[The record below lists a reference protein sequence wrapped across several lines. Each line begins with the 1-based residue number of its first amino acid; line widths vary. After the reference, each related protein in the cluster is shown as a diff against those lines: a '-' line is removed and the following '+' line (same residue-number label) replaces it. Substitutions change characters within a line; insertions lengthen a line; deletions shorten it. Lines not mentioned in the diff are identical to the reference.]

1 MKAQKLLAVATSLI
15 ASLASGAIS
24 TAVAS
29 YPERNITIV
38 VPFPA
43 GSTSDLIPRVLG
55 PVAAKSLGASIV
67 VENQPGANGS
77 LGAARVAKAAPD
89 GYTLLVATTGV
100 LAINQWIYAKPQY
113 SPERDFAPIVNAAST
128 PNILV
133 VNPTVKA
140 STLQE
145 LIALAKAQ
153 PKALSYASAGHGSTS
168 HICGE
173 ALKVTGGVDIVH
185 VPYQGPAPAIQDV
198 LGGRVEMICD
208 NLSNVVQYV
217 QGGTLKGIAV
227 TAKERS
233 PQLPNVPTS
242 QEAGYP
248 DIEAGIWYGIV
259 APARTPKEIVDKLN
273 EAFVQALRDP
283 AVIARLEGLGLKIVG
298 DRPEAFKEFIAQESE
313 RMKSIVTRS
322 GARIE

>member
-1 MKAQKLLAVATSLI
+1 MKLSRIIAGIATVAVCALGTTATLAE
-15 ASLASGAIS
+15 
-24 TAVAS
+24 

-43 GSTSDLIPRVLG
+43 GSTSDLIPRLLG
-55 PVAAKSLGASIV
+55 PIVAKSLGTSV
-67 VENQPGANGS
+67 VIENQPGANGS
-77 LGAARVAKAAPD
+77 VGAARVAKAEPD
-89 GYTLLVATTGV
+89 GYTLLTVTTGV
-100 LAINQWIYAKPQY
+100 AAINQWIYAKPLY
-113 SPERDFAPIVNAAST
+113 SSERDFAPIVNAAST

-133 VNPTVKA
+133 VNPSVKA
-140 STLQE
+140 STLEE
-145 LIALAKAQ
+145 LVALAKAK
-153 PKALSYASAGHGSTS
+153 PGSFSFASAGFGSTS
-168 HICGE
+168 HLCGE
-173 ALKVTGGVDIVH
+173 ALKVAGKIDLVH

-198 LGGRVEMICD
+198 LGDRVAMICD

-217 QGGTLKGIAV
+217 QSGTLKAISV

-248 DIEAGIWYGIV
+248 DVEAGIWYGIV

-273 EAFVQALRDP
+273 DAFVEALRDP
-283 AVIARLEGLGLKIVG
+283 AVISRLEGLGMKIIG
-298 DRPEAFKEFIAQESE
+298 DESEGFKRFIADESA
-313 RMKSIVTRS
+313 RMKNIVTQS